1 MKNYTFDSAGRFIIE
16 NFAAA
21 RPFASFLP
29 GIAGP
34 LGIPL
39 WVFYVNR
46 GQAIASFGIENKD
59 HPIMEFLPANKAYQ
73 STAYTGFRT
82 FLKLVRDGETT
93 FYEPF
98 APWQTDDAPQMF
110 IGMNELELQTASPAH
125 NVQTNVLYCT
135 LPGEDFAGL
144 VRQVTIANTGA
155 TPVTLEM
162 LDGMPYVM
170 PYGVDNWGLKEIG
183 RTLEAW
189 MCVFNLERGI
199 PFYRF
204 QASAGDTAEVAE
216 IQAGHFYL
224 AFGDDGALL
233 PAFVDPTVVFG
244 ANTALS
250 APDRFLAHTL
260 DDLHAERQ
268 ITVGRTPCG
277 FFGTHAT
284 LEPGQSLTLNAIIGH
299 VRDIEYIHRQQAR
312 LTQMA
317 YLRGKRAEGNQL
329 VTQLTDVVS
338 THTADP
344 TFDAY
349 CRQTF
354 LDNVMRGGW
363 PVILS
368 NDEKPFI
375 YHIYSRK
382 HGDLERDYN
391 AFYLAAERYSQGNG
405 NYRDVNQNRRCDV
418 LFNPLVGDFNVLSFL
433 ELIQIDGYN
442 PLVVNGSRFT
452 IPTDTHDA
460 VLALADDPAK
470 LEPLL
475 ARPFTPGGLLK
486 AIADR
491 GIRLTVAPE
500 AFIAAALTNAEQ
512 HFEATFGEGYWI
524 DHWFYNLDL
533 IETYL
538 AVYPD
543 RKHALLFETTLPY
556 FDSPAFVQP
565 RSKKYVLAG
574 ENKVRQYGAILEDE
588 EKAALIAARTTTP
601 NLLRMAH
608 GHGDVYRATIFAK
621 LLTLALTKFATLDPW
636 GMGVEMEAGKPGW
649 CDALNGLPGL
659 FGSSLNETYELARL
673 LDFLLGAMAEYPGGE
688 VDIPKE
694 QFKLLDT
701 MMRQINK
708 WATPQTESSMQT
720 KVSAKEANHDYIYWD
735 AVASARETYREQ
747 MRFGIEGKLEILSF
761 NVLRSALTAF
771 RAKVQLG
778 INRALEMNDGL
789 PPTYFAYTVTEYT
802 PLNDT
807 DPQGRPYVKV
817 TRFEPRILPPYLESF
832 VHALKL
838 ETDPVKAGVLYDRV
852 KTGDLYDRKLGM
864 YKVNASLANE
874 THEIGR
880 ARAFTPGWLE
890 NESIWLH
897 MEYKYLLELL
907 RAGLYDEFFTD
918 AKTALVPF
926 LDPAAYGRSPL
937 ENASFL
943 VSSAHPDAT
952 LHGGGFVARLSG
964 STAEFLS
971 LWNVM
976 FFGAQPFFV
985 KDAELHLAFKPALP
999 GWLFDEAGTITA
1011 TFLGRCTV
1019 TYHDP
1024 HKRDTFAADV
1034 RSHTIVLHL
1043 SDGEPVEIAGHVI
1056 GPPYAERIRAGQIS
1070 RIDVYFEG
1078 VRRME

>member
-1 MKNYTFDSAGRFIIE
+1 MNTFDATGRFIIE

-46 GQAIASFGIENKD
+46 GQAVASFGIENKN

-73 STAYTGFRT
+73 STPYTGFRT
-82 FLKLVRDGETT
+82 FLKLARNGATT
-93 FYEPF
+93 FHEPF
-98 APWQTDDAPQMF
+98 APWQTDDATQMY

-125 NVQTNVLYCT
+125 GLQTNVLYFT

-144 VRQVTIANTGA
+144 VRQVTVVNAGM

-162 LDGMPYVM
+162 LDGMPCVQ

-189 MCVFNLERGI
+189 MCAFNLERGI

-250 APDRFLAHTL
+250 APDRFLGHPL
-260 DDLHAERQ
+260 DELRMEQQ

-277 FFGTHAT
+277 FFGTRAT
-284 LEPGQSLTLNAIIGH
+284 LEPGQSLALHAIIGH
-299 VRDIEYIHRQQAR
+299 VRDIEHIHRQQAR
-312 LTQMA
+312 LTQRA
-317 YLRGKRAEGNQL
+317 YLREKRAEGNQL
-329 VTQLTDVVS
+329 ATQLTDVVA
-338 THTADP
+338 TRTADP

-363 PVILS
+363 PVILGS
-368 NDEKPFI
+368 DEKSFV

-391 AFYLAAERYSQGNG
+391 AFFLAAERYSQGNG

-418 LFNPLVGDFNVLSFL
+418 LFNPQVGDFNVLSFL

-452 IPTDTHDA
+452 LPLSARDT
-460 VLALADDPAK
+460 VLALADEPAK

-491 GIRLTVAPE
+491 HIDLTVAPE
-500 AFIAAALTNAEQ
+500 AFIAVALAHAEQ

-543 RKHALLFETTLPY
+543 KKHALLFDTSLPY

-574 ENKVRQYGAILEDE
+574 EHKVRQYGAILEDE

-601 NLLRMAH
+601 NLLRTAH
-608 GHGDVYRATIFAK
+608 GHGDVYRATVFEK

-659 FGSSLNETYELARL
+659 FGSSLCETYELARL
-673 LDFLLGAMAEYPGGE
+673 LDFLLRAMAEYPHEKVE
-688 VDIPKE
+688 VPTE
-694 QFKLLDT
+694 QATLLKTIMVALRQWAASTDT
-701 MMRQINK
+701 DR
-708 WATPQTESSMQT
+708 
-720 KVSAKEANHDYIYWD
+720 DYVYWD
-735 AVASARETYREQ
+735 AVADAREAYREHV
-747 MRFGIEGKLEILSF
+747 RFGIAGETAALAFATLHP
-761 NVLRSALTAF
+761 ALTAC

-778 INRALEMNDGL
+778 INCALEMNDGL

-807 DPQGRPYVKV
+807 DPQGRPYVKA
-817 TRFEPRILPPYLESF
+817 TRFEPRVLPLYLEGF

-838 ETDPVKAGVLYDRV
+838 ESDPEQARALHTRVKA
-852 KTGDLYDRKLGM
+852 GDLYDHKLGM
-864 YKVNASLANE
+864 YKVNASLADE

-897 MEYKYLLELL
+897 MEYKYLFEVLK
-907 RAGLYDEFFTD
+907 AGLYDEYFTD

-926 LDPAAYGRSPL
+926 LDPAVYGRSPL

-976 FFGAQPFFV
+976 FFGAQPFFLQ
-985 KDAELHLAFKPALP
+985 DGALHLSLKPALP
-999 GWLFDEAGTITA
+999 GWLFDEAGTVTA
-1011 TFLGRCTV
+1011 TFLGRCAV
-1019 TYHDP
+1019 TYHNP
-1024 HKRDTFAADV
+1024 HKRDTFTADV
-1034 RSHTIVLHL
+1034 RPHAITLHL
-1043 SDGEPVEIAGHVI
+1043 ANGETAEIAGHII
-1056 GPPYAERIRAGQIS
+1056 GPPYAESIRAGQIS
-1070 RIDVYFEG
+1070 RIDVYF
-1078 VRRME
+1078 

>member
-1 MKNYTFDSAGRFIIE
+1 MQTNTFDPAGRFIIA

-34 LGIPL
+34 LGTPL

-73 STAYTGFRT
+73 STPYTGFRT
-82 FLKLVRDGETT
+82 FLKLTRDGATT

-98 APWQTDDAPQMF
+98 APWQTDDATQMF
-110 IGMNELELQTASPAH
+110 IGMNELELQTASSAH
-125 NVQTNVLYCT
+125 NIQTNVLYFT

-144 VRQVTIANTGA
+144 VRQVTFTNIGA
-155 TPVTLEM
+155 TPVIMEA
-162 LDGMPYVM
+162 LDGMAYVQ

-189 MCVFNLERGI
+189 MGVFNMERGI

-233 PAFVDPTVVFG
+233 PMFVDPAVVFG
-244 ANTALS
+244 TNTTLS
-250 APDRFLAHTL
+250 APNGFLAHPL
-260 DDLHAERQ
+260 DALRAQRQ

-277 FFGTHAT
+277 FCGTQAT
-284 LEPGQSLTLNAIIGH
+284 LKPGQSLTLNAIIGH
-299 VRDIEYIHRQQAR
+299 VRDIGHIHRQQAR
-312 LTQMA
+312 LTQPA
-317 YLRGKRAEGNQL
+317 YLREKRAEGNRL
-329 VTQLTDVVS
+329 VEHLTDVVA
-338 THTADP
+338 TRTADP

-363 PVILS
+363 PVILGS
-368 NDEKPFI
+368 EERPFV

-391 AFYLAAERYSQGNG
+391 AFFLAAERYSQGNG

-418 LFNPLVGDFNVLSFL
+418 WFNPQVGDFNVLSFL

-452 IPTDTHDA
+452 LPPDARDA

-470 LEPLL
+470 LAPLL

-491 GIRLTVAPE
+491 HIGLTVAPE
-500 AFIAAALTNAEQ
+500 TFITAALTHAEQ

-533 IETYL
+533 IDSYL
-538 AVYPD
+538 AIYPD
-543 RKHALLFETTLPY
+543 RKRALLFDTTLPY
-556 FDSPAFVQP
+556 FDSPVFVQP

-574 ENKVRQYGAILEDE
+574 EGKVRQYGAILEDE
-588 EKAALIAARTTTP
+588 EKAALIAARATTP
-601 NLLRMAH
+601 NLLRTAH
-608 GHGDVYRATIFAK
+608 GHGDVYRATVFAK
-621 LLTLALTKFATLDPW
+621 LLTLALTKFASLDPW
-636 GMGVEMEAGKPGW
+636 GMGIEMEAGKPGW

-659 FGSSLNETYELARL
+659 FGSSLCETLELVRL
-673 LDFLLGAMAEYPGGE
+673 LGFLLQTMSEFPDEKVA
-688 VDIPKE
+688 IPRE
-694 QFKLLDT
+694 QSALLDALLQAY
-701 MMRQINK
+701 RQ
-708 WATPQTESSMQT
+708 WAQSKDADREY
-720 KVSAKEANHDYIYWD
+720 VYWD
-735 AVASARETYREQ
+735 AVATARETYREQ
-747 MRFGIEGKLEILSF
+747 VRFGIDGETVIIAF
-761 NVLRSALTAF
+761 NVLLPALVAF
-771 RAKVQLG
+771 SGKIEAG
-778 INRALEMNDGL
+778 IHRALALNNGL
-789 PPTYFAYTVTEYT
+789 PPTYFAYTVTDYT
-802 PLNDT
+802 VLDDT
-807 DPQGRPYVKV
+807 DPQGRPYVKAKH
-817 TRFEPRILPPYLESF
+817 FEPRVLPLYLEGI
-832 VHALKL
+832 VHTLKL
-838 ETDPVKAGVLYDRV
+838 VTDPEEARALHARVKA
-852 KTGDLYDRKLGM
+852 GDLYDRKLGM

-907 RAGLYDEFFTD
+907 RAGLYEEFFAD

-926 LDPAAYGRSPL
+926 LDPAVYGRSPL

-971 LWNVM
+971 MWNVM

-985 KDAELHLAFKPALP
+985 QDGALHLAPKPALP
-999 GWLFDEAGTITA
+999 GWLFDAAGTVTA
-1011 TFLGRCTV
+1011 TFLGRCPV
-1019 TYHDP
+1019 TYHNP
-1024 HKRDTFAADV
+1024 HKRNTFAADAQP
-1034 RSHTIVLHL
+1034 RAITLHL
-1043 SDGEPVEIAGHVI
+1043 ANDDTVTIDGAII
-1056 GPPYAERIRAGQIS
+1056 GPPYAAQVRDGQIS

-1078 VRRME
+1078 VRSME

>member
-1 MKNYTFDSAGRFIIE
+1 MQNYTFDATGRFIIE

-73 STAYTGFRT
+73 STPYTGFRT
-82 FLKLVRDGETT
+82 FLKLTHDGATA

-98 APWQTDDAPQMF
+98 SPWQADDTTQMF
-110 IGMNELELQTASPAH
+110 IGMNELELQTSSPSH
-125 NVQTNVLYCT
+125 GIQTNVLYFT
-135 LPGEDFAGL
+135 LPSEDFAGL
-144 VRQVTIANTGA
+144 VRQVTVANVGA

-162 LDGMPYVM
+162 LDGMPYVL

-189 MCVFNLERGI
+189 MCVFNLENGI

-204 QASAGDTAEVAE
+204 QASAGDTAEVSE

-233 PAFVDPTVVFG
+233 PAFVDPTVIFD

-250 APDRFLAHTL
+250 APDRFLAHPL
-260 DDLHAERQ
+260 DALRVERQ

-277 FFGTHAT
+277 FFGARAT

-299 VRDIEYIHRQQAR
+299 VRDIGHIHQQQAH
-312 LTQMA
+312 LTQA
-317 YLRGKRAEGNQL
+317 TYLREKRAEGNQL
-329 VTQLTDVVS
+329 VTQLTDVVA
-338 THTADP
+338 TRTADP

-363 PVILS
+363 PVILGS
-368 NDEKPFI
+368 EERPFV

-391 AFYLAAERYSQGNG
+391 AFYLAAECYSQGNG

-418 LFNPLVGDFNVLSFL
+418 LFNPRIGDFNVLAFL

-452 IPTDTHDA
+452 LPPDA
-460 VLALADDPAK
+460 RTTVLALADDPAR

-486 AIADR
+486 AIADHHI
-491 GIRLTVAPE
+491 GLAVAPE
-500 AFIAAALTNAEQ
+500 AFIAATLAHAEQ
-512 HFEATFGEGYWI
+512 QFEATFGEGYWI
-524 DHWFYNLDL
+524 DHWFYTLDL
-533 IETYL
+533 IESYL
-538 AVYPD
+538 VVYPD
-543 RKHALLFETTLPY
+543 RKRALLFETTLPY
-556 FDSPAFVQP
+556 FDSAVFVQP

-574 ENKVRQYGAILEDE
+574 EGKVRQYGAILEDE
-588 EKAALIAARTTTP
+588 EKAALIAARMTTP
-601 NLLRMAH
+601 NLLRTAH
-608 GHGDVYRATIFAK
+608 GRGDVYRATVFAK

-659 FGSSLNETYELARL
+659 FGSSLCETYELARL
-673 LDFLLGAMAEYPGGE
+673 LDFLLSAMSEYPGGE
-688 VDIPKE
+688 VVIPKE
-694 QFKLLDT
+694 QAKLLDVV
-701 MMRQINK
+701 MRQINK
-708 WATPQTESSMQT
+708 WASPQAGASS
-720 KVSAKEANHDYIYWD
+720 KEADRDYVYWD
-735 AVASARETYREQ
+735 AAASARETYRERV
-747 MRFGIEGKLEILSF
+747 RFGISGELETLSF
-761 NVLRSALTAF
+761 NVLYPALTAF
-771 RAKVQLG
+771 RDKVQIG
-778 INRALEMNDGL
+778 IARALEVNDGL
-789 PPTYFAYTVTEYT
+789 PPTYFGYTVTDYM
-802 PLNDT
+802 LLDDNDA
-807 DPQGRPYVKV
+807 QGRPYVKAKY
-817 TRFEPRILPPYLESF
+817 FEPRILPLYLEGF

-838 ETDPVKAGVLYDRV
+838 ESDPAGACALYERVKA
-852 KTGDLYDRKLGM
+852 GDLYDRKLGM
-864 YKVNASLANE
+864 YKVNASLVDE
-874 THEIGR
+874 SHEIGR

-907 RAGLYDEFFTD
+907 HAGLYTEFFAD

-926 LDPAAYGRSPL
+926 LDPAVYGRSPL

-985 KDAELHLAFKPALP
+985 KDGALHLALKPALP
-999 GWLFDEAGTITA
+999 GWLFDDAGTVTA
-1011 TFLGRCTV
+1011 TFLGRCAV
-1019 TYHDP
+1019 TYHNP
-1024 HKRDTFAADV
+1024 HKRDTFAADMQP
-1034 RSHTIVLHL
+1034 RAIALHL
-1043 SDGEPVEIAGHVI
+1043 NDGEAIEIAGHII
-1056 GPPYAERIRAGQIS
+1056 GSPYAKQVRDGKILQ
-1070 RIDVYFEG
+1070 IDVYFE
-1078 VRRME
+1078 

>member
-1 MKNYTFDSAGRFIIE
+1 MKNYIFDATGRFIIA

-59 HPIMEFLPANKAYQ
+59 HPMMEFLPANKAYQ
-73 STAYTGFRT
+73 STPYTGFRT
-82 FLKLVRDGETT
+82 FIKLARDGVTT

-98 APWQTDDAPQMF
+98 APWQTDDATQMF
-110 IGMNELELQTASPAH
+110 IGMNELELQTVSPAQGL
-125 NVQTNVLYCT
+125 QTNVLYFT

-144 VRQVTIANTGA
+144 VRQVTVANTGA

-162 LDGMPYVM
+162 LDGMPYVQ

-189 MCVFNLERGI
+189 MGVFNLERGV

-224 AFGDDGALL
+224 AFGDNGALL

-250 APDRFLAHTL
+250 APDRFLAHPL
-260 DDLHAERQ
+260 DELRAERQ

-277 FFGTHAT
+277 FFGTRAT
-284 LEPGQSLTLNAIIGH
+284 LEPGQSLTLHAIIGH
-299 VRDIEYIHRQQAR
+299 VRDIEHIHRQQAR
-312 LTQMA
+312 LTQSL
-317 YLRGKRAEGNQL
+317 YLRKKRAEANQL
-329 VTQLTDVVS
+329 VEQLTDVVA

-363 PVILS
+363 PVFLG
-368 NDEKPFI
+368 NAEKPFV

-391 AFYLAAERYSQGNG
+391 AFYLAAEMYSQGNG

-418 LFNPLVGDFNVLSFL
+418 LLNPQVGDFNVLSFL

-452 IPTDTHDA
+452 LPPEARAA
-460 VLALADDPAK
+460 VLALADDPAQ
-470 LEPLL
+470 LAPLL

-486 AIADR
+486 AIADHHI
-491 GIRLTVAPE
+491 GLSVAPE
-500 AFIAAALTNAEQ
+500 AFIAAALAQAEQ

-533 IETYL
+533 IDSYL

-543 RKHALLFETTLPY
+543 RKRALLFDITLPY
-556 FDSPAFVQP
+556 FDSPVFVQP

-574 ENKVRQYGAILEDE
+574 EGKVRQYGAILEDE
-588 EKAALIAARTTTP
+588 EKVALIAARADRP
-601 NLLRMAH
+601 NLLRTAH
-608 GHGDVYRATIFAK
+608 GHGEVYRATVFEK
-621 LLTLALTKFATLDPW
+621 LLTLAITKFATLDPW
-636 GMGVEMEAGKPGW
+636 GMGIEMEAGKPGW

-659 FGSSLNETYELARL
+659 FGSSMCETYELARL

-688 VDIPKE
+688 VALPKE
-694 QFKLLDT
+694 QFRLLDV
-701 MMRQINK
+701 MMRQTNK
-708 WATPQTESSMQT
+708 WAASQTRAASQTGTSS
-720 KVSAKEANHDYIYWD
+720 KEANYDYVYWD
-735 AVASARETYREQ
+735 AIATARETYREQ
-747 MRFGIEGKLEILSF
+747 VRFGISGDTTPLSF

-771 RAKVQLG
+771 RAKVQFG

-802 PLNDT
+802 PLDAV
-807 DPQGRPYVKV
+807 DPKGRPFVKA
-817 TRFEPRILPPYLESF
+817 TRFAPHVLPPYLEGF
-832 VHALKL
+832 VHAFKL
-838 ETDPVKAGVLYDRV
+838 EHNPEQARALYAHVKA
-852 KTGDLYDRKLGM
+852 GDLYDRKLGM
-864 YKVNASLANE
+864 YKINAPLALE
-874 THEIGR
+874 SHEIGR

-907 RAGLYDEFFTD
+907 RAGLYDEFFAD
-918 AKTALVPF
+918 AKTTLIPF
-926 LDPAAYGRSPL
+926 LDPAVYGRSPL

-943 VSSAHPDAT
+943 VSSAHPDET

-971 LWNVM
+971 MWTTM
-976 FFGAQPFFV
+976 FFGAQPFFMW
-985 KDAELHLAFKPALP
+985 DGALYLALKPALP
-999 GWLFDEAGTITA
+999 GWLFDEAGTVTA
-1011 TFLGRCTV
+1011 TFLGRCAV
-1019 TYHDP
+1019 TYHNP
-1024 HKRDTFAADV
+1024 QKRDTFAADMEP
-1034 RSHTIVLHL
+1034 RTFTLHL
-1043 SDGEPVEIAGHVI
+1043 ANGEPIKITGPII
-1056 GPPYAERIRAGQIS
+1056 GPPYAEQVRSGQIPE
-1070 RIDVYFEG
+1070 IDVYFE
-1078 VRRME
+1078 

>member
-1 MKNYTFDSAGRFIIE
+1 MKNYAFDTTGRFVIKD
-16 NFAAA
+16 FADA

-59 HPIMEFLPANKAYQ
+59 NPIMEFLPANKAYQ
-73 STAYTGFRT
+73 STPYTGFRT
-82 FLKLVRDGETT
+82 FLKFTHSNYIDL
-93 FYEPF
+93 YEPF
-98 APWQTDDAPQMF
+98 APWSTCDASKMH
-110 IGMNELELQTASPAH
+110 IGMNELELHAINGAYGIETT
-125 NVQTNVLYCT
+125 VRYFI

-144 VRQVTIANTGA
+144 VRQVMIVNTGD
-155 TPVTLEM
+155 TPVALEM
-162 LDGMPYVM
+162 LDGLPYVM

-189 MCVFNLERGI
+189 MGVFNLERGI

-224 AFGDDGALL
+224 AFDDNGKLL
-233 PAFVDPTVVFG
+233 PAFVDPTVIFG
-244 ANTALS
+244 SDTALS
-250 APDRFLAHTL
+250 APDRFITHTL
-260 DDLHAERQ
+260 DELRAERQ

-277 FFGTHAT
+277 FFGASAT
-284 LEPGQSLTLNAIIGH
+284 LKPGQSLTLHAIIGH
-299 VRDIEYIHRQQAR
+299 VRDIDHIHRQQTR
-312 LTQMA
+312 LMQSA
-317 YLRGKRAEGNQL
+317 YLREKRTEAQQR
-329 VTQLTDVVS
+329 VTQLTDVVA
-338 THTADP
+338 TQTADP

-363 PVILS
+363 PVVLGS
-368 NDEKPFI
+368 EEKPFV

-391 AFYLAAERYSQGNG
+391 AFYLAAEMYSQGNG

-418 LFNPLVGDFNVLSFL
+418 LFNPQVGDFNVLSFL

-442 PLVVNGSRFT
+442 PLVVNGNRFT
-452 IPTDTHDA
+452 LLPDA
-460 VLALADDPAK
+460 RNTVLALADDPAK

-486 AIADR
+486 AVADHHISLKVTPEEFIKIA
-491 GIRLTVAPE
+491 LAH
-500 AFIAAALTNAEQ
+500 AEQ
-512 HFEATFGEGYWI
+512 HFAATFGEGYWI

-533 IETYL
+533 IESYL

-556 FDSPAFVQP
+556 FDSPVFVQP
-565 RSKKYVLAG
+565 RHKKYILAG
-574 ENKVRQYGAILEDE
+574 EGKVRQYGAILEDE
-588 EKAALIAARTTTP
+588 EKAALISTRTTTP
-601 NLLRMAH
+601 NLLRTIRLRSSQAAH
-608 GHGDVYRATIFAK
+608 GRGDVYRATVFAK

-636 GMGVEMEAGKPGW
+636 GMGIEMEAGKPGW

-659 FGSSLNETYELARL
+659 FGSSLCETYQLARL

-688 VDIPKE
+688 VAIPAE
-694 QFKLLDT
+694 QVALLKTLSQMLATWKTSADT
-701 MMRQINK
+701 NR
-708 WATPQTESSMQT
+708 
-720 KVSAKEANHDYIYWD
+720 DFYYWD
-735 AVASARETYREQ
+735 AVASARETYRERV
-747 MRFGIEGKLEILSF
+747 RFGIEGKLETLSF
-761 NVLRSALTAF
+761 DILHPALTAF
-771 RAKVQLG
+771 RNKVQIG
-778 INRALEMNDGL
+778 IARALEMNDGL
-789 PPTYFAYTVTEYT
+789 PPTYFAYTVTDYT
-802 PLNDT
+802 LLD
-807 DPQGRPYVKV
+807 DADSQGRPYVKAKH
-817 TRFEPRILPPYLESF
+817 FEPRILPPYLEGF

-838 ETDPVKAGVLYDRV
+838 ETDPAHARAMYERVKAGA
-852 KTGDLYDRKLGM
+852 LYDRKLGM

-874 THEIGR
+874 SHEIGR

-907 RAGLYDEFFTD
+907 RAGLYDEFFAD
-918 AKTALVPF
+918 AKTSLVPF
-926 LDPAAYGRSPL
+926 LDPAVYGRSPL

-943 VSSAHPDAT
+943 VSSAHPDDT

-971 LWNVM
+971 MWNVM

-985 KDAELHLAFKPALP
+985 KDGALHLALKPALP
-999 GWLFDEAGTITA
+999 GWLFDDAGTVTA
-1011 TFLGRCTV
+1011 TFLGQCAV
-1019 TYHDP
+1019 TYHNP
-1024 HKRDTFAADV
+1024 QKRDTFAADV
-1034 RSHTIVLHL
+1034 QPRAIALHL
-1043 SDGEPVEIAGHVI
+1043 ADGKTIEIPGHVI
-1056 GPPYAERIRAGQIS
+1056 GPPYAASVRNGQIS
-1070 RIDVYFEG
+1070 RIDVYFK
-1078 VRRME
+1078 

>member
-1 MKNYTFDSAGRFIIE
+1 MPTYTFDPVGRFVIE
-16 NFAAA
+16 NFTAA

-59 HPIMEFLPANKAYQ
+59 NPIMEFLPANKAYQ
-73 STAYTGFRT
+73 STPYTGFRT
-82 FLKLVRDGETT
+82 FLKLSRDGVTT

-98 APWQTDDAPQMF
+98 APWQTDDVTQMY
-110 IGMNELELQTASPAH
+110 IGMNELELQTVSLAH
-125 NVQTNVLYCT
+125 GIQTNVLYFT

-144 VRQVTIANTGA
+144 VRQVMVTNVGA
-155 TPVTLEM
+155 TPVMLEM
-162 LDGMPYVM
+162 LDGLPYVM

-189 MCVFNLERGI
+189 MGVFNLENNADEMPSV

-224 AFGDDGALL
+224 AFDDDGKLL
-233 PAFVDPTVVFG
+233 PAFVDPTVVFD

-250 APDRFLAHTL
+250 TPDRFITHTL
-260 DDLHAERQ
+260 DELRAERQ

-277 FFGTHAT
+277 FFGASAM
-284 LEPGQSLTLNAIIGH
+284 LEPEQSITLHAIIGH
-299 VRDIEYIHRQQAR
+299 VRDIEEIHRQQPR
-312 LTQMA
+312 LTRA
-317 YLRGKRAEGNQL
+317 VYLHEKRAEANNL
-329 VTQLTDVVS
+329 TQRLTDVVA
-338 THTADP
+338 TQTGDA

-363 PVILS
+363 PVILGS
-368 NDEKPFI
+368 EEKPFV

-418 LFNPLVGDFNVLSFL
+418 LFNPQVKDFNVLSFL

-452 IPTDTHDA
+452 IPPDARDA
-460 VLALADDPAK
+460 VLALADDAAK

-486 AIADR
+486 AIADH
-491 GIRLTVAPE
+491 GIGLTVAPE
-500 AFIAAALTNAEQ
+500 AFIATTLTNAEQ

-524 DHWFYNLDL
+524 DHWFYTLDL

-543 RKHALLFETTLPY
+543 KKHALLFDTTLPY
-556 FDSPAFVQP
+556 FDSPVFVQP
-565 RSKKYVLAG
+565 RHKKYVLAG
-574 ENKVRQYGAILEDE
+574 EGKVRQYGAILEDE
-588 EKAALIAARTTTP
+588 EKAASIATRDATP
-601 NLLRMAH
+601 NLLRTAH
-608 GHGDVYRATIFAK
+608 GHGDIYRATVFEK
-621 LLTLALTKFATLDPW
+621 LLTLALTKFATLDPL
-636 GMGVEMEAGKPGW
+636 GMGIEMEAGKPGW

-659 FGSSLNETYELARL
+659 FGSSLCETYELARL
-673 LDFLLGAMAEYPGGE
+673 LDFLLHTMTEFPNEKVA
-688 VDIPKE
+688 IPRE
-694 QFKLLDT
+694 QSALLDALLQAY
-701 MMRQINK
+701 RQ
-708 WATPQTESSMQT
+708 WASPQTGAQS
-720 KVSAKEANHDYIYWD
+720 KDADRDYVYWN
-735 AVASARETYREQ
+735 AVATARETYRKQ
-747 MRFGIEGKLEILSF
+747 VRFGIDGETVTVAF
-761 NVLRSALTAF
+761 NALFPTLVAF
-771 RAKVQLG
+771 GNKMQGG
-778 INRALEMNDGL
+778 IARALALNDGL
-789 PPTYFAYTVTEYT
+789 PPTYFAYTVTDYK
-802 PLNDT
+802 LLDDT
-807 DPQGRPYVKV
+807 DAQGRPYVKA
-817 TRFEPRILPPYLESF
+817 TRFEPRVLPLYLEGF

-838 ETDPVKAGVLYDRV
+838 TTDPAQARALYKHVKA
-852 KTGDLYDRKLGM
+852 GDLYDRKLGM
-864 YKVNASLANE
+864 YKVNASLADE

-907 RAGLYDEFFTD
+907 HAGLYDEFFTD
-918 AKTALVPF
+918 AKTALIPF
-926 LDPAAYGRSPL
+926 LNPEVYGRSPL
-937 ENASFL
+937 ENSSFL

-971 LWNVM
+971 MWNIM
-976 FFGAQPFFV
+976 FFGEQPFYV
-985 KDAELHLAFKPALP
+985 EDGALHLALKPSLP
-999 GWLFDEAGTITA
+999 GWLFDEAGTVTA
-1011 TFLGRCTV
+1011 TFLGRCPV
-1019 TYHDP
+1019 TYHNP
-1024 HKRDTFAADV
+1024 LKRNTFAAEMHP
-1034 RSHTIVLHL
+1034 RTITLHL
-1043 SDGEPVEIAGHVI
+1043 ADGETIEIPGHII
-1056 GPPYAERIRAGQIS
+1056 GPPYATLVRNGQIS
-1070 RIDVYFEG
+1070 RIDVYFK
-1078 VRRME
+1078 